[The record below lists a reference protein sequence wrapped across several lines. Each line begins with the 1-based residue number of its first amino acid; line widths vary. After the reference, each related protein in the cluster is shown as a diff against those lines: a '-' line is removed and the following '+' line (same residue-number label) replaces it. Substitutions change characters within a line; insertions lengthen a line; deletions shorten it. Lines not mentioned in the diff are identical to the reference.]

1 MVISE
6 KSHSK
11 RTFFIT
17 LLIIVIVLALGA
29 GGYYWY
35 TQRNKSVS
43 SYAECVAMGNQIM
56 TTSPEQC
63 TTPEGKRFTN
73 PDSIATFEGTAVCLP
88 HKDSNGPQ
96 TMECAVGIKTTDGIF
111 YGISGDT
118 ESKLSGMTG
127 TDKKVR
133 VTGKVEKST
142 DTIYDIDELINVSKI
157 ELL

>member
-6 KSHSK
+6 RSHSK
-11 RTFFIT
+11 RTFFII
-17 LLIIVIVLALGA
+17 LAIVLVVLALGA

-43 SYAECVAMGNQIM
+43 SFAECAAMGNPIM
-56 TTSPEQC
+56 ESSPEQC
-63 TTPEGKRFTN
+63 MTPDGKHFTN
-73 PDSIATFEGTAVCLP
+73 PNSIATFEGTAVCLP

-96 TMECAVGIKTTDGIF
+96 TLECAVGIKTNDGKF

-118 ESKLSGMTG
+118 DSKLSGLAG

-133 VTGKVEKST
+133 VTGKVEKSA
-142 DTIYDIDELINVSKI
+142 DTIYSIEELINVSKI